1 MSKMSKY
8 ICIEN
13 LETMEH
19 KIQSIRNQNIKMDY
33 DKILKKLVKDLDA
46 IIKNNKSKSE
56 LNILNYIIEKHI
68 YRINKIY

>member
-1 MSKMSKY
+1 MSKY
-8 ICIEN
+8 ICKQN